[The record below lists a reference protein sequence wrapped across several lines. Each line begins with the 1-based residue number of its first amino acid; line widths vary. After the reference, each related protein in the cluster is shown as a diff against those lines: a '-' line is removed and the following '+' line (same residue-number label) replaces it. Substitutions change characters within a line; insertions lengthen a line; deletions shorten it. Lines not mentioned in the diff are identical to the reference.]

1 MPRTSIPA
9 YSLYGES
16 DVDQTPAFCH
26 IETIAA
32 RSALHDWEIAPHRH
46 HHCVQ
51 VLIIAS
57 GQVEV
62 AIDHLTQ
69 RLAAPAHVT
78 IPMGTVHGFR
88 FEPET
93 SGWVLTL
100 GQGFAARGGAPG
112 DPLRRRLLDGGSG
125 ALAQPAAARI
135 AMLAEA
141 LCALPPDTPDPA
153 LGHALAE
160 ALLRSLPVADRST
173 PPGDRRLTLFR
184 HLIETHLAEHRAVR
198 FYASSLGLTE
208 RTLARL
214 CQHRLGCTPLEA
226 INRRL
231 AAEAQRLLRYT
242 NASVAQ
248 VAHTLGF
255 ADPSYFSR
263 FYLRHTGRRP
273 AAERGEAASPGQPRS
288 ATGAEEPRPD
298 GSGGLRLRR

>member
-1 MPRTSIPA
+1 MPSPAIPA
-9 YSLYGES
+9 YTLYGES
-16 DVDQTPAFCH
+16 DAGQAAAFCH

-46 HHCVQ
+46 HHSIQ
-51 VLIIAS
+51 VLIIAT

-62 AIDHLTQ
+62 ALDHLT
-69 RLAAPAHVT
+69 RHLSAPAHVT

-100 GQGFAARGGAPG
+100 GEGFAVRADAPG
-112 DPLRRRLLDGGSG
+112 DPLRRLLLEGGSG
-125 ALAQPAAARI
+125 ALSAPAAARI

-141 LCALPPDTPDPA
+141 LCALPPEGPDPA

-160 ALLRSLPVADRST
+160 ALLRSLPIADRNAPT
-173 PPGDRRLTLFR
+173 GDPRLTVFR
-184 HLIETHLAEHRAVR
+184 HLIETHLAEHRPVR

-214 CQHRLGCTPLEA
+214 CQQHLGCTPLEA

-242 NASVAQ
+242 NASVVQ
-248 VAHTLGF
+248 VADALGF

-263 FYLRHTGRRP
+263 FYLRHTGWRP
-273 AAERGEAASPGQPRS
+273 AAERSEAASPGQR
-288 ATGAEEPRPD
+288 RPA
-298 GSGGLRLRR
+298 LPPEQP